1 MRNLRCVRSTRRDL
15 PSDDYLPITA
25 TAWDS
30 SSDALICTLGPCESS
45 AVIELRRV
53 NDNGHENVSSADA
66 YSLIASWDAPCPLPD
81 LDCDKVLNLQY
92 FSDTATAC
100 LVLAGGDIVIVR
112 EEPLPGEDLIEIV
125 GSVDAGITAA
135 AWSPDEELLAITTR
149 ADTLLYMTRD
159 FENVT
164 NVTFTPDDFK
174 VSNHVSV
181 GWGKKET
188 QFQGKRAKALRDPTI
203 PEKVDQG
210 LLSPRDDGRVS
221 ITWRGDGA
229 YLAINTVEEEKRR
242 MIRVYSRDGVLDS
255 VSEPVDYLEGALSWR
270 PAGNLIAGI
279 QRKEEAVDVV
289 FFERNGLRHG
299 EFSLSAKPEDN
310 IGLAWNSDST
320 VLAVSFKNRLQLWTM
335 GNYHYYLKEDL
346 YVDGL
351 SYEPRW
357 HPEKALRLAIASPS
371 TRNGVGAGFSM
382 SSEYTFCVDGGSVA
396 QPNDYGTVAVIDGST
411 LRVTPLRSANVPP
424 PMSLHEVDVGRTPV
438 DVAINSSSTRLAVLR
453 ENDVQVYGYDP
464 TSKFPSDPQ
473 HIPGRED
480 FGATVAG
487 RYSVRPRQV
496 AFRGESELFVLF
508 DFNKEEDGGHVILH
522 KSLEEDDYTELRL
535 PSAPAHSLVPSVD
548 YSKICILHRDG
559 TVSAV
564 SPDRTECQTIC
575 KIPARPAL
583 LEVVTHGEE
592 DIAFGLTSSGM
603 LYANGRLL
611 VKNCTS
617 FRVTPAHLV
626 FTTTQHLLKFVHLAT
641 VQDLEVPP
649 DEPEKDERVR
659 AIERGARLISVMP
672 SSYAV
677 VLQMPRGNLETIYP
691 RALVVAGI
699 RKSINEKR
707 YKTAFMACRSQRV
720 DMNILHDHAPEQF
733 MSNVQL
739 FIDQLKKVGHV
750 DLFLSQLRN
759 EDVTQTMYKE
769 TAKKS
774 GVDLLTN
781 GESSGTAR
789 FEIPTKVNR
798 ICDAFLAVLQSR
810 TATNLQNIVTANV
823 CKSPPDLEGGLQ
835 VVAKLKEQ
843 DDSLAEKA
851 AEHICFLADV
861 NQLYDTALGL
871 YNLEVALLI
880 AQQSQKDPR
889 EYLPY
894 LQGLQTMEPLR
905 RQFTIDDNLGR
916 RTKALTH
923 LHEMDAFDEVKA
935 YVEKHELY
943 SEAIG
948 LYKYQEERLCEIMK
962 LHAQFLSSRNR
973 FREAGIAFEYLSDF
987 SAATE
992 AYRAANMW
1000 REALS
1005 CATFVPLAH
1014 EELIDL
1020 ATALADTLAE
1030 TKDFAAAATV
1040 HLEYLDDLEGATR
1053 LFCKGYHFAEAM
1065 RIVGLKG
1072 RRELVE
1078 AVIDPGLVEGSA
1090 AMTELLAECK
1100 GQLNAQVPRLR
1111 ELRVKKREDPLAFF
1125 TGDPSASANADGAD
1139 IPDNVSVAPSTT
1151 STSGMTFL
1159 TRYTGHS
1166 QSTLATNTTRRS
1178 SKNRR
1183 REERK
1188 RARGKKGSVYEE
1200 EYLVNS
1206 IARLIERVN
1215 AVADDVARLVQGLV
1229 RRHMRGRAEAV
1240 QRGIREVVELA
1251 RACVAEVFE
1260 VEGAAAATA
1269 AAAAA
1274 NGGGVGGAEEGELG
1288 AEGGVLEGLGAR
1300 PGGADGVVWDAI
1312 VAERR
1317 RKEVPVVK
1325 GWEDLGLVG

>member
-371 TRNGVGAGFSM
+371 TRFSM

-508 DFNKEEDGGHVILH
+508 DFNKEEDG
-522 KSLEEDDYTELRL
+522 R
-535 PSAPAHSLVPSVD
+535 
-548 YSKICILHRDG
+548 LHRTSTSICPCAFTGSLGRLQQNLYSSPRWHGVCGLARSYGVPNNLQDPS
-559 TVSAV
+559 SACAFR
-564 SPDRTECQTIC
+564 SSHSWRRGSFATCFLRI
-575 KIPARPAL
+575 L
-583 LEVVTHGEE
+583 LTFFQ

-1014 EELIDL
+1014 EELVDL

>member
-15 PSDDYLPITA
+15 PSNDSLPITA

-53 NDNGHENVSSADA
+53 NDDGHENVSSPEA

-81 LDCDKVLNLQY
+81 LACDKVLNLQY

-125 GSVDAGITAA
+125 GSVDAGMTAA

-149 ADTLLYMTRD
+149 ANTLLFMTRD

-164 NVTFTPDDFK
+164 NVTFAPDDFK

-188 QFQGKRAKALRDPTI
+188 QFQGKRAKALRDPTV

-210 LLSPRDDGRVS
+210 LLSPHDDGRVS

-229 YLAINTVEEEKRR
+229 YLAVNTVEEEKRR
-242 MIRVYSRDGVLDS
+242 MIRIYSREGVLDS

-270 PAGNLIAGI
+270 PAGNLIAGV
-279 QRKEEAVDVV
+279 QRKEETVDVV

-299 EFSLSAKPEDN
+299 EFSLCTKPEDN
-310 IGLAWNSDST
+310 ISLAWNSDST

-335 GNYHYYLKEDL
+335 GNYHYYLKKDI

-357 HPEKALRLAIASPS
+357 HPEKPLRLAISSPK
-371 TRNGVGAGFSM
+371 THNGDGPGFSV
-382 SSEYTFCVDGGSVA
+382 SSEYTFCVDGGSVT
-396 QPNDYGTVAVIDGST
+396 QPSDFGTVAVIDGST
-411 LRVTPLRSANVPP
+411 LRVTPLRYANVPP
-424 PMSLHEVDVGRTPV
+424 PMSLHEVDVGGIPA

-453 ENDVQVYGYDP
+453 ENDVKIYGYDSS
-464 TSKFPSDPQ
+464 SKFPSDPQ

-480 FGATVAG
+480 FGGAIAG
-487 RYSVRPRQV
+487 KPSVRPRQV

-508 DFNKEEDGGHVILH
+508 DFSDEDEGGQIIFH
-522 KSLEEDDYTELRL
+522 KSLEEEDYTELQI
-535 PSAPAHSLVPSVD
+535 PSVPAHSLVPSVD
-548 YSKICILHRDG
+548 YSKLCILHRDG

-564 SPDRTECQTIC
+564 SPDGTEFEKIC
-575 KIPARPAL
+575 KIPAKPAL
-583 LEVVTHGEE
+583 LEVVTHDEE

-617 FRVTPAHLV
+617 FKVTQAHLI

-659 AIERGARLISVMP
+659 AIERGARLVSVMP
-672 SSYAV
+672 CSYAV

-707 YKTAFMACRSQRV
+707 YKTAFMACRNQRV

-733 MSNVQL
+733 MSNIQL
-739 FIDQLKKVGHV
+739 FLDQLKKIGHV
-750 DLFLSQLRN
+750 DLFLSQN

-774 GVDLLTN
+774 RADLVMDS
-781 GESSGTAR
+781 ESSGTAR
-789 FEIPTKVNR
+789 FDIPTKVNR

-935 YVEKHELY
+935 YAEKHELY
-943 SEAIG
+943 SDAIG

-962 LHAQFLSSRNR
+962 LYAQFLNSRNR
-973 FREAGIAFEYLSDF
+973 FREAGVAFEYLSDF
-987 SAATE
+987 VAATD

-1014 EELIDL
+1014 DELVDL
-1020 ATALADTLAE
+1020 ATALADTLTE

-1040 HLEYLDDLEGATR
+1040 HLEYLDDLEGAAR
-1053 LFCKGYHFAEAM
+1053 LFCRGYHFAEAM
-1065 RIVGLKG
+1065 RVVGLKG

-1078 AVIDPGLVEGSA
+1078 EVVDPGLVEGSA

-1159 TRYTGHS
+1159 TRYTGNS

-1215 AVADDVARLVQGLV
+1215 TVADDVARLVQGLAQ
-1229 RRHMRGRAEAV
+1229 RRMRGRAEAV

-1251 RACVAEVFE
+1251 RGCVAEVFE
-1260 VEGAAAATA
+1260 VETA
-1269 AAAAA
+1269 AAASGLGA
-1274 NGGGVGGAEEGELG
+1274 GGVAEEGEVPG

-1325 GWEDLGLVG
+1325 AWEDLGLVG